1 MTAQFVKGNH
11 WLEPTW
17 PSPDFPRDVC
27 DLADSLPFLA
37 GKLAGS
43 VAPETTR
50 RLGALMRLTNSYY
63 SNLIEG
69 QYTEPAEMSQRMKRR
84 EAKELGV
91 LALTHIQVQEIL
103 ERKLSMFERHISWSD
118 MFAVPL
124 VKTVHRRLFA
134 DAREE
139 ELRVSED
146 RFMVPGQL
154 RDVSQQNV
162 TVGHHDAPAWESVTP
177 MLERLQQ
184 VYGTKHGL
192 SSKLL
197 ATMAYHHRL
206 AYVHPFED
214 GNGRV
219 IRMVT
224 HLQLRK
230 IGVAS
235 PLWSISR
242 GLARR
247 QDEYYGWLKAADQ
260 PRRGDRDGRGQLT
273 QAGLIEFVRFML
285 SACQDQIEYTLD
297 SLAISKLRD
306 RLGAILHYE
315 RRFIE
320 NGIKPEAAARVLHL
334 LITQGEVPR
343 VDVKACFGLH
353 ERMAIDQLKKL
364 IILGVIDSPTP
375 KSRMLYPAFP
385 VWFAQLVFPDLH
397 RRFN

>member
-1 MTAQFVKGNH
+1 MPAEFVKGNH
-11 WLEPTW
+11 WLEPIL
-17 PSPDFPRDVC
+17 PSPDFPRDIREQ
-27 DLADSLPFLA
+27 ADALPFLA
-37 GKLAGS
+37 GKLAGL
-43 VAPETTR
+43 VAPETAR
-50 RLGALMRLTNSYY
+50 RLGSLMRLTNSYY

-84 EAKELGV
+84 EAKELGL
-91 LALTHIQVQEIL
+91 LALTHIQVQEVL
-103 ERKLSMFERHISWSD
+103 ERKLSMSAKDIAWED
-118 MFAVPL
+118 MFAIPL
-124 VKTVHRRLFA
+124 VKTVQRRLFA
-134 DAREE
+134 DARQE
-139 ELRVSED
+139 ELRVSDD

-184 VYGTKHGL
+184 VYGSTSGL
-192 SSKLL
+192 TSKLL
-197 ATMAYHHRL
+197 ACMAYHHRL

-224 HLQLRK
+224 HLQLCK
-230 IGVAS
+230 LGLAS

-247 QDEYYGWLKAADQ
+247 QDQYYGWLKSADQ
-260 PRRGDRDGRGQLT
+260 PRRGPLDGRGQLT

-285 SACQDQIEYTLD
+285 NACQDQIEYTLD
-297 SLAISKLRD
+297 ALAISRLRD
-306 RLGAILHYE
+306 RLERVVHYE
-315 RRFIE
+315 RKFVE
-320 NGIKPEAAARVLHL
+320 NGIKPEGAARVLHM

-353 ERMAIDQLKKL
+353 ERMATDQLKKL
-364 IILGVIDSPTP
+364 ILLGVIDSPTP
-375 KSRMLYPAFP
+375 KSRMVYPSFP
-385 VWFAQLVFPDLH
+385 VWFAQLIFPDLH
-397 RRFN
+397 RRFQ